1 MIERKSP
8 NTVDI
13 FCLFLS
19 SSLGFLFLWMQF
31 FAVIISSTFIFSL
44 VQCYSSLLQSVF
56 IYLTYI
62 DLFPWREFK
71 QDWTDCRLTCF
82 YTLPRG
88 WKCSLRN
95 IVIRY
100 WTPTKN
106 TCKMPIFDEYTLDK
120 LVNLG
125 HLLIYF
131 ISKCYITMFLR
142 TIL

>member
-1 MIERKSP
+1 MP
-8 NTVDI
+8 T
-13 FCLFLS
+13 
-19 SSLGFLFLWMQF
+19 
-31 FAVIISSTFIFSL
+31 ATHPSTRAL
-44 VQCYSSLLQSVF
+44 DQKA
-56 IYLTYI
+56 
-62 DLFPWREFK
+62 DK
-71 QDWTDCRLTCF
+71 QNMFTAD
-82 YTLPRG
+82 
-88 WKCSLRN
+88 N
-95 IVIRY
+95 IPVTSKHQRRQHVIRY